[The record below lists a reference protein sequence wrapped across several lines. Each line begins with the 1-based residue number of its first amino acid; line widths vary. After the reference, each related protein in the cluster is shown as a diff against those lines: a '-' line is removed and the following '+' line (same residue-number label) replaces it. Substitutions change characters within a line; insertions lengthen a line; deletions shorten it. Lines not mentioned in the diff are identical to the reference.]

1 MTGTVDPQPSTWRVV
16 VMGVSGSGK
25 TTLGSALATALG
37 VDFVDGDSL
46 HPAANVEKM
55 AGGAPLGD
63 DDRWP
68 WLARVRATLRQE
80 GGAVVACSAL
90 ARRYRDLLRQ
100 ADGVR
105 FVLLDVPADE
115 AVRRLEQRP
124 GHFMGPAMV
133 ASQFAD
139 LERPGEAEVDVATID
154 AVGRVDLLVEEAQRA
169 LTATRPPGTPLV
181 AVGGATDEI
190 DARDL
195 DSHLASVVDLAL
207 ERRAQRVLLVPPDHT
222 RLHSRAGDIAVRLM
236 RALEDVG
243 REVAILPALG
253 THVPLGD
260 EEAQLLF
267 GDAVPAGRLLVHD
280 WRRSVRLG
288 EISGDEVACVT
299 GDRYAEPLPVDV
311 GEQLLTGWD
320 LVVSIGQVVPHEVI
334 GMANY
339 TKNLMIGLGGAPT
352 IHRTHFVGAVCD
364 METIMGRAS
373 SPVRDLVDTAFDR
386 FLAPLVD
393 VVFVLTVVE
402 DVGDRSV
409 LRGLFAGEG
418 GSGRGGGAA
427 YRIAAE
433 LAQQVNIVR
442 VDPPWPRVACWLD
455 PREMRSTWL
464 GNKAVYR
471 TRMAIADGGDL
482 LVLAPGVERFGED
495 DEIDALIRRHGYRG
509 TDHVLRAMAT
519 DPALAD
525 NPAAAAH
532 LVHGSSE
539 GRFTITYCTDPDAG
553 GLTEDEVTAVGYGW
567 RHLGE
572 ALASLGVG
580 GDTPSGTRVEAAGEP
595 FTFLRNPA
603 AGLWMSAP

>member
-1 MTGTVDPQPSTWRVV
+1 MGTPSSELATPRVI

-25 TTLGSALATALG
+25 STVGSALADALG
-37 VDFVDGDSL
+37 VRFVDGDAL
-46 HPAANVEKM
+46 HPVANVEKM
-55 AGGAPLGD
+55 GAGEPLGD

-100 ADGVR
+100 AEGMR
-105 FVLLDVPADE
+105 FVFLDVPPDE
-115 AVRRLEQRP
+115 AVRRLAQRP
-124 GHFMGPAMV
+124 DHFMGAPMV
-133 ASQFAD
+133 ASQFAA
-139 LERPGEAEVDVATID
+139 LERPADDETDVVAVDAARPVDQLVRQACVGLNGTRPAGSPLLAVGSLSHEIDVDDLDVHLKPVVDVVIE
-154 AVGRVDLLVEEAQRA
+154 R
-169 LTATRPPGTPLV
+169 
-181 AVGGATDEI
+181 GA
-190 DARDL
+190 
-195 DSHLASVVDLAL
+195 
-207 ERRAQRVLLVPPDHT
+207 RRILLVPPDHT
-222 RLHSRAGDIAVRLM
+222 RLHARAGEIAALLVRL
-236 RALEDVG
+236 LEADG
-243 REVAILPALG
+243 REVAVLPALG

-260 EEAQLLF
+260 EEARLLL
-267 GDAVPAGRLLVHD
+267 GDAVPADHLLVHD

-288 EISGDEVACVT
+288 EIPADEVGAVT
-299 GDRYAEPLPVDV
+299 GERYAEPLVVEV
-311 GEQLLTGWD
+311 GEQLLAGWD

-352 IHRTHFVGAVCD
+352 IHRSHFVGAVCD

-393 VVFVLTVVE
+393 VMFVLTVVE

-418 GSGRGGGAA
+418 GSGRAGGAA
-427 YRIAAE
+427 YRAAAE

-442 VDPPWPRVACWLD
+442 VDQPWPRVACWLD

-471 TRMAIADGGDL
+471 TRMAISDGGEL

-495 DEIDALIRRHGYRG
+495 DEIDALIRRHGYHG
-509 TDHVLRAMAT
+509 SAHVLQAMAT
-519 DPALAD
+519 DPALAGS
-525 NPAAAAH
+525 PAAAAH
-532 LVHGSSE
+532 LVHGSAE
-539 GRFTITYCTDPDAG
+539 GRFTITYCTDPGAG
-553 GLTEDEVTAVGYGW
+553 GLSEDEVTAVGYGW
-567 RHLGE
+567 RHLE
-572 ALASLGVG
+572 EVLASLDVG
-580 GDTPSGTRVEAAGEP
+580 GDTPSGTRIDAAGQP
-595 FTFLRNPA
+595 FTYLRNPA
-603 AGLWMSAP
+603 AGLWMSES